1 MGGGQVDDLRAEL
14 TELRASRRR
23 LALAIDAERRVLER
37 SLHDGVQQRLVGLAT
52 NLQLAAGSVRTDP
65 AATEQLLAEMRG
77 DAHQAMEDART
88 LAERIYPPLLE
99 SGGLGVALRSAA
111 ASADRQVRIEIS
123 GDPIHPPEVA
133 GAVYFC
139 CLDVLERTAAG
150 TTVTIRVRTEDGTL
164 SFEVVADAEM
174 GGSPT
179 RDRVE
184 ALGGRVTIQAGSGDQ
199 TRVAGSLP
207 VSG

>member
-1 MGGGQVDDLRAEL
+1 MGDGYVGDLRAEL

-23 LALAIDAERRVLER
+23 LILAIDAERRVLER
-37 SLHDGVQQRLVGLAT
+37 AVHDGVQQRLVGLAT
-52 NLQLAAGSVRTDP
+52 NLELAAGSAQADP
-65 AATEQLLAEMRG
+65 AATERLLKEIRE
-77 DAHQAMEDART
+77 DVRQAMEDART

-111 ASADRQVRIEIS
+111 ASADMPIRIEIT
-123 GDPIHPPEVA
+123 GDPIHPPEVV

-139 CLDVLERTAAG
+139 CLDVLERAAAG
-150 TTVTIRVRTEDGTL
+150 TTVAITVRTEGETL
-164 SFEVVADAEM
+164 SFEVVADADMQE
-174 GGSPT
+174 SPT

-184 ALGGRVTIQAGSGDQ
+184 ALGGRVTIRRGPGDR